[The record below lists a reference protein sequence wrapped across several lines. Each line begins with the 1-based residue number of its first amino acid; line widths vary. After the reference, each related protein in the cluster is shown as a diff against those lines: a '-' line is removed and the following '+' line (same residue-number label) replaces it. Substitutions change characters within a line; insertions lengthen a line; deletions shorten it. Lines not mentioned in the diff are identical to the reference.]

1 MSAVRGEWPVRIYY
15 EDTDHGGAVYYANYL
30 KFFER
35 GRTELLRNLG
45 FEQDVLAREQGVLF
59 VVTRVAVD
67 YLRPAVFNDLLT
79 VVTQPHPPGRARL
92 AFEQAVYR
100 DGEVEPLCQGQV
112 DVACVDPV
120 RQRPARMPGE
130 MRAALAGNRT

>member
-1 MSAVRGEWPVRIYY
+1 MTSPVGRWPIRIYY

-35 GRTELLRNLG
+35 GRTELLRELG
-45 FEQDVLAREQGVLF
+45 FEQDVLARDQQVLF

-67 YLRPAVFNDLLT
+67 YRRPAVFNDRLL
-79 VVTQPHPPGRARL
+79 VTTRPGAPGQARV
-92 AFEQAVYR
+92 AFEQAIYR
-100 DGEVEPLCQGQV
+100 EGEEAALCEGRI

-120 RQRPARMPGE
+120 RQRPARIPADV
-130 MRAALAGNRT
+130 RAALAGQRE